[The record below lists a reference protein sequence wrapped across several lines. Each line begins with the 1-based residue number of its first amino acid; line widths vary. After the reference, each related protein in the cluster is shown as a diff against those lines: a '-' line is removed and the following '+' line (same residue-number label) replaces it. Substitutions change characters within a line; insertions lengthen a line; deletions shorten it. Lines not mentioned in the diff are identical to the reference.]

1 MIEKTISY
9 RYKVYEQIKEDIITG
24 VYSQG
29 EVLNE
34 RKLSEKLGVSRT
46 PIREAFQLLNVEGWL
61 VYEPYKGTI
70 VRTYNEDYVNNLL
83 SVRKALEILAVE
95 EAIKNITEDDI
106 KDLSHLFEEHERSL
120 NILSE
125 NESMKYDSKFHEK
138 ICRISNN
145 KINQNLLSNLNDII
159 RFYGIKSLKAN
170 FRKKYTILEHKAI
183 LQAIIER
190 DIDEAKEAMEHHIY
204 MAGKSIKN
212 FLSDKNNFMN
222 NSV

>member
-70 VRTYNEDYVNNLL
+70 VRTFSEDYVNNLL

-95 EAIKNITEDDI
+95 EAIKNITEDDMEV
-106 KDLSHLFEEHERSL
+106 LVHLFEEHERSL
-120 NILSE
+120 NILNE

-138 ICRISNN
+138 ICQISNN
-145 KINQNLLSNLNDII
+145 KINQNLLNNLNDII
-159 RFYGIKSLKAN
+159 RFYGIKSLKVN
-170 FRKKYTILEHKAI
+170 IRKKYTILEHKAI

-190 DIDEAKEAMEHHIY
+190 DIDEAREAMEHHIH
-204 MAGKSIKN
+204 MAGKSIIHS
-212 FLSDKNNFMN
+212 LSDKNNLKNQSM
-222 NSV
+222 